1 MLFQSLQDFEREPD
15 VASDFFGMCIRYI
28 KLHKSLLFRSQHL
41 PALIKVW
48 SLGIGIEQSNAVE
61 THTEFFN
68 TLVKV
73 LSKDIQTIQDISNPE
88 QVMNSGLDQNEILLW
103 NLFIAEGQ
111 NIVQKYVDVILAA
124 PSKSVVYRFVDV
136 LVEVAL
142 EFPVENKR
150 LWFSQAFKSIPGD
163 VLTEEEKCRQLEK
176 ICMINPKPDRLIENF
191 DIIAKRA
198 RNSALR
204 Q

>member
-1 MLFQSLQDFEREPD
+1 LLFQSLQDFEREPD

-88 QVMNSGLDQNEILLW
+88 QVMNSGLDQNEIVSFKP
-103 NLFIAEGQ
+103 NPNSCYGI
-111 NIVQKYVDVILAA
+111 
-124 PSKSVVYRFVDV
+124 
-136 LVEVAL
+136 
-142 EFPVENKR
+142 
-150 LWFSQAFKSIPGD
+150 FSSLKGRTSF
-163 VLTEEEKCRQLEK
+163 
-176 ICMINPKPDRLIENF
+176 
-191 DIIAKRA
+191 
-198 RNSALR
+198 RNTWT
-204 Q
+204 